1 MLKVACSRER
11 NNKYGCSR
19 PEAPQRV
26 ALGCSKPLQRIVQS
40 RTATEDRGMKHL
52 LNGVA
57 IAAALAIAAPAA
69 WAQAPMTPKS
79 SAPKAAAPAAAPTA
93 GAPTAPMASKQRHK
107 RGGKHYAR
115 RGRGGPAMSMTDQL
129 NREEL
134 ARIQSGG
141 AAMPPSQGIPGQPSE
156 LRGIPGAGQ
165 PSASEHPGQP
175 R

>member
-1 MLKVACSRER
+1 
-11 NNKYGCSR
+11 
-19 PEAPQRV
+19 
-26 ALGCSKPLQRIVQS
+26 
-40 RTATEDRGMKHL
+40 MKHL

-57 IAAALAIAAPAA
+57 IAAALAIVAPA
-69 WAQAPMTPKS
+69 WAQAPMTPAAKS
-79 SAPKAAAPAAAPTA
+79 PPKAAAPAAAPAA

-107 RGGKHYAR
+107 RGATKRMAR
-115 RGRGGPAMSMTDQL
+115 RGGAVSMTDQL

-141 AAMPPSQGIPGQPSE
+141 PPAPPQGIAGQPNE